1 MPWYAQKRSPLR
13 ATWPTAFPDILYV
26 LKVGGFAGSLCGNG
40 LTCWIFLDCKE
51 EGGAILTGYESSSES
66 SSS

>member
-1 MPWYAQKRSPLR
+1 MPWYAQKRSSLR
-13 ATWPTAFPDILYV
+13 ATWPTAFPGILYV
-26 LKVGGFAGSLCGNG
+26 LKVGGLLDNLDVTG

-51 EGGAILTGYESSSES
+51 GGTVILTGYESSSES